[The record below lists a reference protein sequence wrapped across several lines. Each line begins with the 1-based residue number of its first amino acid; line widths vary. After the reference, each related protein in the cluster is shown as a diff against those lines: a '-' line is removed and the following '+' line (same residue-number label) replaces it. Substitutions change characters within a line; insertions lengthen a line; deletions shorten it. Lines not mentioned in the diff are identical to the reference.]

1 MIRSICNKVV
11 WLEHGVIK
19 KFGQPDAVVTAYQGA
34 GGASVTGSPVRVL

>member
-19 KFGQPDAVVTAYQGA
+19 QPDSVVTAYQGA
-34 GGASVTGSPVRVL
+34 GGTSVTGSPARVL